1 MTSTILWAAR
11 LACGAALPLAA
22 CSEQPRKAPPTE
34 QEIHAND
41 RGDASGTPGRHPYRC
56 SDDRTL
62 LIDFKDAG
70 LTLVLRS
77 DPTAVPTVLTAPSQG
92 LQYVGDRVSATFSG
106 SDIKIEEADKR
117 PILCRKATSL

>member
-1 MTSTILWAAR
+1 M
-11 LACGAALPLAA
+11 
-22 CSEQPRKAPPTE
+22 
-34 QEIHAND
+34 
-41 RGDASGTPGRHPYRC
+41 
-56 SDDRTL
+56 L

-92 LQYVGDRVSATFSG
+92 LQYVGDGVSATFSG
-106 SDIKIEEADKR
+106 SDIKIEEADKL